1 MKQIS
6 SILLSCLLLLPA
18 GMKAEGNAPKQWTF
32 AIASIMRWSITS
44 PYSETVSVLKVP
56 KKT

>member
-18 GMKAEGNAPKQWTF
+18 GMKAEGNAPKQWTLRDCIDY
-32 AIASIMRWSITS
+32 ALEHNLSLIHI
-44 PYSETVSVLKVP
+44 SEPTRP
-56 KKT
+56 

>member
-18 GMKAEGNAPKQWTF
+18 EMKAEGNAPNGRF